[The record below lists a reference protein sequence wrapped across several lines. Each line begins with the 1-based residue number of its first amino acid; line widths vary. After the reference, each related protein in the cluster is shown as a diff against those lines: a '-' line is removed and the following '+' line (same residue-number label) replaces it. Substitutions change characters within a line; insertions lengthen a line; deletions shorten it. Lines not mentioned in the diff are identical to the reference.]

1 MDDDRKNK
9 TDRVLIL
16 TAEQLK
22 AVFKWVFEDIN
33 YLHRGIFRLL
43 DIMNDPVISDLFDQ
57 YPQLLEKYEL
67 DELLSGKIQIEYT
80 DIAEVQRAVLLGVLQ
95 SLILCGQ
102 QLYVSGQFQYGVV
115 NNDHIDVKML
125 RFVLRFVPLVDLL
138 KSLEQLLC
146 SVVGAG
152 YYKTFVEQVLDSSE
166 NTLPSVTNPKEYY
179 HLMMWFGVVRAFLNA
194 VNFWLEMEEK
204 S

>member
-9 TDRVLIL
+9 TDRGLIQ
-16 TAEQLK
+16 TAEQLH
-22 AVFKWVFEDIN
+22 AIFKWVFEDIN
-33 YLHRGIFRLL
+33 YLHRGIFQLL

-80 DIAEVQRAVLLGVLQ
+80 DVVEVQRAVLLGVLQ

-102 QLYVSGQFQYGVV
+102 QLYVSGQFQHGVV
-115 NNDHIDVKML
+115 NNNHIDVKML
-125 RFVLRFVPLVDLL
+125 RFVLRYVPLVDLL

-152 YYKTFVEQVLDSSE
+152 YYKTFIEQVSDYSD
-166 NTLPSVTNPKEYY
+166 NTLPLVTNPKEYY
-179 HLMMWFGVVRAFLNA
+179 HLMMWFGVVRAFLEGIG
-194 VNFWLEMEEK
+194 FWIGDEDT
-204 S
+204 

>member
-9 TDRVLIL
+9 TDRGLIQ

-33 YLHRGIFRLL
+33 YLHHGIFQLL
-43 DIMNDPVISDLFDQ
+43 EIMDDPVISDLFDR

-67 DELLSGKIQIEYT
+67 DELLAGKIQIEYT
-80 DIAEVQRAVLLGVLQ
+80 DITEVQRAVLLGVLQ

-102 QLYVSGQFQYGVV
+102 QLYVSGQFQQGVV
-115 NNDHIDVKML
+115 NNDDIDVKML

-152 YYKTFVEQVLDSSE
+152 YFKAFVEQVSDRSDNSLS
-166 NTLPSVTNPKEYY
+166 SVTNPKEYDQV
-179 HLMMWFGVVRAFLNA
+179 MMWFGVVRAFLEGIG
-194 VNFWLEMEEK
+194 FWVGDEDT
-204 S
+204 